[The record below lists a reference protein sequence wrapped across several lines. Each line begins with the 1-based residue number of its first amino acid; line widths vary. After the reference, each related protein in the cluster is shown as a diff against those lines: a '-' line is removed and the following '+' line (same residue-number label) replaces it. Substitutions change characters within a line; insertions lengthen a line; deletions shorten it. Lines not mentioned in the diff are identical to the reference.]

1 MVQKKDSLQRFAKF
15 SEKEGSDFLYYGEL
29 NLEMQV
35 QKITQREMCRM
46 IGIKEW
52 KFSQM
57 MRGHVPW
64 PIDVCYAVLDVLN
77 LPKKDVYTYFPPS
90 EGKELRIC

>member
-1 MVQKKDSLQRFAKF
+1 M
-15 SEKEGSDFLYYGEL
+15 YYGEV

-35 QKITQREMCRM
+35 QRITQKEMSAM
-46 IGIKEW
+46 IGVSEAQ
-52 KFSQM
+52 FSKW
-57 MRGHVPW
+57 MRGRKPW
-64 PIDVCYAVLDVLN
+64 PLNVCYAVMDVLN